1 LSRYDARTF
10 ITLLGGVAIFGAGA
24 MSAND
29 PKRIFTSP
37 DPAAVSGNRA
47 FADAGGLMS
56 FAASLADR
64 YRNAAP
70 YVDKILK
77 GTKPADLPVQQP
89 TKLVINLKTAKVLGL
104 TIPPR
109 ILARADEVIE

>member
-1 LSRYDARTF
+1 
-10 ITLLGGVAIFGAGA
+10 
-24 MSAND
+24 MSY
-29 PKRIFTSP
+29 
-37 DPAAVSGNRA
+37 
-47 FADAGGLMS
+47 
-56 FAASLADR
+56 AASLADR

-89 TKLVINLKTAKVLGL
+89 TKFELVINLKTAKAIGL

>member
-1 LSRYDARTF
+1 
-10 ITLLGGVAIFGAGA
+10 

-77 GTKPADLPVQQP
+77 GTKPADLPDVGS
-89 TKLVINLKTAKVLGL
+89 I
-104 TIPPR
+104 
-109 ILARADEVIE
+109 